1 MDTTTDINLIK
12 VDKYGRPLEDK
23 RNYLLTSFLYDIK
36 RNLAEL
42 RFAVGICNKLKNGE
56 SEWVQPNRVWVI
68 CIEHCYSKE
77 LGWHNEKVYYMGGT
91 KRDYKEIN
99 ELLGYCAID
108 SYNTYL

>member
-42 RFAVGICNKLKNGE
+42 RFAVGICNKLENGE

-77 LGWHNEKVYYMGGT
+77 LGWHNEKVYYMGET

>member
-56 SEWVQPNRVWVI
+56 SE
-68 CIEHCYSKE
+68 
-77 LGWHNEKVYYMGGT
+77 
-91 KRDYKEIN
+91 
-99 ELLGYCAID
+99 
-108 SYNTYL
+108 